1 MAKRMNDAQ
10 NLRFMNDPARL
21 AAEKEQRAALEEIR
35 GISTLMS
42 TQTVLICMP
51 AALKRL
57 EAARNK
63 LITVEAQLEN
73 DILNCEERECGDSY
87 DETRI

>member
-1 MAKRMNDAQ
+1 MAKRMNDEQ
-10 NLRFMNDPARL
+10 NLRFMTNPVRL
-21 AAEKEQRAALEEIR
+21 AAEDEQRAALEEIR

-42 TQTVLICMP
+42 VQTVLICMP

-63 LITVEAQLEN
+63 LITVEAQLEH
-73 DILNCEERECGDSY
+73 DILNCEEKEREKS
-87 DETRI
+87 

>member
-1 MAKRMNDAQ
+1 MTKRLNDEQ

-21 AAEKEQRAALEEIR
+21 TAENEQRAALEEIR

-42 TQTVLICMP
+42 VQTVLICMP

-57 EAARNK
+57 EVARDK
-63 LITVEAQLEN
+63 LITVEAQLEH
-73 DILNCEERECGDSY
+73 DILNCEEREC
-87 DETRI
+87 EEL